1 MMSMQF
7 TLMTSTL
14 FQDLMTRPSRYVWE
28 KGERE
33 KGGEGGRGE
42 DEGGGE
48 QVCTHYHHGLTFSLL
63 IVVIE

>member
-1 MMSMQF
+1 MSGQS
-7 TLMTSTL
+7 TLMKITFS
-14 FQDLMTRPSRYVWE
+14 QDLMTRPSRYVW

-48 QVCTHYHHGLTFSLL
+48 QACT
-63 IVVIE
+63 IIIMP